1 MGAYGGAT
9 TVRHALVTRCG
20 ATWFARARKKKV
32 PLRLHACHAEIFV
45 RCCGRTAANLT
56 RRRMPIDAAGGATRR
71 KFNIFHPVSPDCAV
85 APQAITLAAE
95 RPRHTTSGR
104 CSRQEC
110 CACGGGAG
118 TPESISSQLLP
129 LTTAA
134 AVGPRRVH
142 ALPTRL
148 LMSGCTRRRGLR
160 PQRVCRTRSPSDL
173 QPTLLCSFT
182 PW

>member
-1 MGAYGGAT
+1 MSIQLRLEVLGQDVQQQAYLARIVT
-9 TVRHALVTRCG
+9 QLRSYLVRPRV
-20 ATWFARARKKKV
+20 KKV
-32 PLRLHACHAEIFV
+32 PLRLHACRAEFFV

-95 RPRHTTSGR
+95 RPRHTISGR

-129 LTTAA
+129 
-134 AVGPRRVH
+134 
-142 ALPTRL
+142 
-148 LMSGCTRRRGLR
+148 
-160 PQRVCRTRSPSDL
+160 
-173 QPTLLCSFT
+173 
-182 PW
+182 